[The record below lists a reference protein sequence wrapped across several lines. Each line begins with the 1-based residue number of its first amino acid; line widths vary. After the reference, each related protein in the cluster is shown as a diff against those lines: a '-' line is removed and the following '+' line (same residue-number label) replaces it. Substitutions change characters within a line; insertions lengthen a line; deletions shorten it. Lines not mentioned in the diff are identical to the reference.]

1 MNVERLTPNA
11 ERRSSDGVMAQKPYD
26 LEDRLLEYAAAV
38 IRVSEGLRKSSAAAH
53 IGNQLLR
60 SGTSP
65 FLNHGE
71 AESAES
77 RSDFIHKLRICLK
90 ELRESR
96 RALRL
101 ILRVPLCDDRSLVD
115 VLMKES
121 DELIRIFV
129 ASVRTAQKGLARER
143 GDAIYDTATAG
154 DASAFDV
161 GSSAFSVS
169 LEGSD
174 A

>member
-1 MNVERLTPNA
+1 MSE
-11 ERRSSDGVMAQKPYD
+11 KPYD

-38 IRVSEGLRKSSAAAH
+38 IRISEGLRRSPAGAH

-71 AESAES
+71 AEAAES
-77 RSDFIHKLRICLK
+77 RDDVIHKLRICLK

-101 ILRVPLCDDRSLVD
+101 ILRVPLTENPS
-115 VLMKES
+115 VLEPLMRES

-129 ASVRTAQKGLARER
+129 ASVRTARKGLARE
-143 GDAIYDTATAG
+143 GSDAVWGADCFG

-161 GSSAFSVS
+161 GRSAFGVS
-169 LEGSD
+169 GES
-174 A
+174 